1 MDKNEILIKLSE
13 SDKTQFGKQDFIAQS
28 ISQKVFSAIW
38 AVESE
43 INNGG
48 FSQYFLNSSSETAS
62 FVSEAL
68 EIIDAPRT
76 ADICRRAI
84 ASAFPFGL
92 PSTPEDV
99 SSVAGEF
106 SDKILEK
113 LETLDG
119 EFLAYPHNLTDLLF
133 EYVSKHPEE
142 FGNLPKADN
151 V

>member
-113 LETLDG
+113 LET
-119 EFLAYPHNLTDLLF
+119 
-133 EYVSKHPEE
+133 
-142 FGNLPKADN
+142 
-151 V
+151 